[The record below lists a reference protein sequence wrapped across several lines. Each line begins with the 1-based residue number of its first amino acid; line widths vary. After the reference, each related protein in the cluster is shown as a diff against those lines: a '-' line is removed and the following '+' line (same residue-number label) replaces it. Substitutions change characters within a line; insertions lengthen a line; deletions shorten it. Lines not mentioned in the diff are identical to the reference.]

1 MWPSG
6 QPFRPLAIDAVYSI
20 PVHEDLSAVES
31 YRENFVEVGP
41 FFFPVTSLASAKKK
55 YNKDICRYKQYFP
68 IRLNYNFLF
77 FFLSC

>member
-20 PVHEDLSAVES
+20 LVHEDLSAVES

-55 YNKDICRYKQYFP
+55 V
-68 IRLNYNFLF
+68 
-77 FFLSC
+77 

>member
-41 FFFPVTSLASAKKK
+41 FFFPVTSLASISIFFQCELKGV
-55 YNKDICRYKQYFP
+55 Y
-68 IRLNYNFLF
+68 LF
-77 FFLSC
+77 ESPVQLR